1 MKFGFSLESVNLLTS
16 CPNYFYRNT
25 KIFWQDLLK
34 FIAAAGFKG
43 IELPFNI
50 FSSDAMAF
58 EIGRCGNPN
67 NQNVIKAKYGSY
79 EGFLNYLHQVG
90 IEEVTSVHISANDAM
105 QELIA
110 IDKPAE
116 QYFELFEELCFSA
129 VDHAKAL
136 NAGGLVISTTPEFG
150 WVTKYFGEAGLQD
163 FEEKTAGILNITVE
177 KAKAAQIAVALKT
190 DFWGVFRG
198 PKMAALLNKVPGAMM
213 CPDLAH
219 LYIEEA
225 PIIAVLDA
233 HKAQLAYA
241 RLSDS
246 AFKDEFENNKH
257 INAEFPLKGAQKVF
271 ADLGEGKVNILGAVR
286 TMKQNGYSGWLIC
299 EQKKTVDIYK
309 ALLKARWYLDHEII
323 GKLAGN

>member
-1 MKFGFSLESVNLLTS
+1 M
-16 CPNYFYRNT
+16 
-25 KIFWQDLLK
+25 LK
-34 FIAAAGFKG
+34 FIAAAGFRG

-110 IDKPAE
+110 VDRPADT
-116 QYFELFEELCFSA
+116 YYELFEELCFAA
-129 VDHAKAL
+129 VEHTKAL
-136 NAGGLVISTTPEFG
+136 QAGGLVISVTPEYG
-150 WVTKYFGEAGLQD
+150 WVAKYFGEAGLPA
-163 FEEKTAGILNITVE
+163 FEARTVEIINKTVVKAKTA
-177 KAKAAQIAVALKT
+177 QISVVLKT

-198 PKMAALLNKVPGAMM
+198 PKMAGLLSSAADTKLCA
-213 CPDLAH
+213 DLAH

-225 PIIAVLDA
+225 PINAVLEA
-233 HKAQLAYA
+233 HKEQLAYV

-246 AFKDEFENNKH
+246 AFKDEFESCKH

-271 ADLGEGKVNILGAVR
+271 ADLGEGKVDILGAVR
-286 TMKQNGYSGWLIC
+286 TMHQNGYSGWVIC